1 MNTTKDATMDRPVD
15 TRPPVHDKPAPP
27 EKKIASQNE
36 LNLIREIL
44 IGPTE
49 LLNEGRLVEL
59 VRMIEEH
66 EDVVNKRLNKM
77 EAQIKKLATISE
89 NNQVNTVA
97 EIGGAMVAIGQKVM
111 DLQEKIQPLSPITKP

>member
-1 MNTTKDATMDRPVD
+1 MNTTKDMTVDRPAD
-15 TRPPVHDKPAPP
+15 ARQPGRDKPAPP

-36 LNLIREIL
+36 LNMIREIL

-49 LLNEGRLVEL
+49 ELNEGRLVEI

-66 EDVVNKRLNKM
+66 EDVVNKRLNSM
-77 EAQIKKLATISE
+77 EAQIKRLVTVTES
-89 NNQVNTVA
+89 NQINTVA

-111 DLQEKIQPLSPITKP
+111 DLQEKIQPLSSITKP